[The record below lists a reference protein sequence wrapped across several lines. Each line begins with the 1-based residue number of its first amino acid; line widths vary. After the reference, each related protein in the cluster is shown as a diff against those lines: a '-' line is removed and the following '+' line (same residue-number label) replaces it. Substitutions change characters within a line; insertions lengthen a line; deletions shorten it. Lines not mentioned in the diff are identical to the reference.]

1 MVNNHFG
8 SIAAKLNEALW
19 GQSGE
24 PRSMTEETANR
35 LKGHEEQ
42 IAALR
47 DKIKEV
53 RKKMSA
59 LQGIAAM
66 TEAQSRQMESYKKEM
81 ASYEEQIATIQSQE
95 LKERIKYK

>member
-1 MVNNHFG
+1 
-8 SIAAKLNEALW
+8 
-19 GQSGE
+19 
-24 PRSMTEETANR
+24 MTEDTANR

-59 LQGIAAM
+59 LQGIAVM
-66 TEAQSRQMESYKKEM
+66 TEAQTKQLESYKKEM
-81 ASYEEQIATIQSQE
+81 ASYEEQIATIQAQE
-95 LKERIKYK
+95 LEEKTKHIQR